1 MKFHESDRVGTRRG
15 VLVPLLALG
24 LAMIARGAAACVS
37 ASLPA
42 PAPPTSEYQVPSS
55 YTLTR
60 HRIQMRDGACL
71 DTFVLAPK
79 STSQT
84 YPILLVRTPY
94 PPTATWMGPE
104 PEFAQAGYIFVTQSA
119 RGRYGSEGA
128 FVHMHPHNDH
138 KSARDVDESSDTFD
152 TIDWLAKNVP
162 NNNGRVGLRGIS
174 YNGFYAAVGM
184 IDAHPA
190 LKAVSPQ
197 APQADWFLG
206 DDTHHNGAFM
216 LAATFNFLFTC
227 DRLSTGL
234 HTCPATFSAPT
245 TDGYHFFLGLEPLSA
260 IDRQYLHGDSPE
272 WQVMMR
278 HGTYDSLWQQRNILP
293 HLRNIKPAVLAVSGW
308 YDANNLY
315 GALHVFESVRRNS
328 PSTSAMLAVGPWTH
342 AQWGRDGGESIG
354 PLQFGSAT
362 ATYFIRN
369 IELRFF
375 ESYLKGDGRPALPVA
390 SVFDT
395 GLDRWDGFDAWP
407 PKDSVKASLCL
418 GAHGSMRLSRPVA
431 AKAPAPDERPCAAFS
446 REDGYDEYVS
456 DPKNPV
462 PFVPDHGMDMDPDY
476 MTRDQRFSSGRRD
489 VLSYE
494 SEVLREDVTIAG
506 RVSPRLM
513 VSTSGTDADWVVK
526 LIDVHPVEGAGAKE
540 AALAKSVAPPAGGF
554 QELVRG
560 DVMRGKFR
568 ASFSAPSPMRPNQAT
583 AIDFTMPDVYHTFRK
598 GHRIL
603 VQVQSSWFPLVDLNP
618 QRFEDIYSA
627 QATDFRS
634 ATQRVYHGAKH
645 ASRIE
650 MDVLP
655 AGTRQSVQSEYGH

>member
-1 MKFHESDRVGTRRG
+1 MSALFWLAAI
-15 VLVPLLALG
+15 VLTAVAD
-24 LAMIARGAAACVS
+24 GAAACES

-42 PAPPTSEYQVPSS
+42 AAPATAQYKVPSS
-55 YTLTR
+55 YALTR
-60 HRIQMRDGACL
+60 YRIEMRDGVCL

-79 STSQT
+79 ASAPAH
-84 YPILLVRTPY
+84 PILLVRTPY
-94 PPTATWMGPE
+94 DPTAGWILPE
-104 PEFAQAGYIFVTQSA
+104 PEFLRAGYVFVTQSA

-128 FVHMHPHNDH
+128 FVQMRPHNDH
-138 KSARDVDESSDTFD
+138 KNSPTDIDESSDTFD
-152 TIDWLAKNVP
+152 TIDWLVKNIP
-162 NNNGRVGLRGIS
+162 NSNGRVGMRGIS

-206 DDTHHNGAFM
+206 DDTHRNGAFL
-216 LAATFNFLFTC
+216 LASTFNFMMDC
-227 DRLSTGL
+227 DRRSAGL
-234 HTCPATFSAPT
+234 RVCAANVSAPT
-245 TDGYHFFLGLEPLSA
+245 TDGYHFFLSLEPLSNVER
-260 IDRQYLHGDSPE
+260 DYLHGDSPE

-278 HGTYDSLWQQRNILP
+278 HGTYDTLWQQRNILP
-293 HLRNIKPAVLAVSGW
+293 HLREIRPAVLAVSGW

-315 GALHVFESVRRNS
+315 GALHVFERIRGTS
-328 PSTSAMLAVGPWTH
+328 PSTPARLVVGPWTH

-362 ATYFIRN
+362 STYFIRRV
-369 IELRFF
+369 ELPFF
-375 ESYLKGDGRPALPVA
+375 ESYLKGDGHPKLPVA

-395 GLDRWDGFDAWP
+395 GLHRWSAFDAWP
-407 PKDSVKASLCL
+407 PRESLKANLCL
-418 GAHGSMRLSRPVA
+418 GAHGSLQLSMPLA
-431 AKAPAPDERPCAAFS
+431 AKSAPGEPPCAAFS

-456 DPKNPV
+456 DPKHPV
-462 PFVPDHGMDMDPDY
+462 PFVPDHGMDMDADY
-476 MTRDQRFSSGRRD
+476 MTRDQRFTSARRD

-494 SEVLREDVTIAG
+494 SEVLSADVTIAG
-506 RVSPRLM
+506 PVSPRL
-513 VSTSGTDADWVVK
+513 VASTSGTDSDWVVK
-526 LIDVHPVEGAGAKE
+526 LIDVHPADKTGGSPV
-540 AALAKSVAPPAGGF
+540 SGF

-568 ASFSAPSPMRPNQAT
+568 ASFSTPSPMQPNEAT

-627 QATDFRS
+627 QAADFQS

-650 MDVLP
+650 MDVLA
-655 AGTRQSVQSEYGH
+655 AGTRQSAQLE

>member
-1 MKFHESDRVGTRRG
+1 MKFHESGLR
-15 VLVPLLALG
+15 VPLLVLG
-24 LAMIARGAAACVS
+24 LAMLARGAGACES
-37 ASLPA
+37 GSLPSA
-42 PAPPTSEYQVPSS
+42 APPTSDYQVTSS
-55 YTLTR
+55 YALTR
-60 HRIQMRDGACL
+60 QRIQMRDGACL
-71 DTFVLAPK
+71 DTFILAPK
-79 STSQT
+79 SAARA
-84 YPILLVRTPY
+84 YPIMLVRTPY
-94 PPTATWMGPE
+94 PPTAGWMGPE

-128 FVHMHPHNDH
+128 FVHMHPHNDR
-138 KSARDVDESSDTFD
+138 KGARDVDESSDTFD
-152 TIDWLAKNVP
+152 SIDWLVKNVP

-206 DDTHHNGAFM
+206 DDTHRNGAFM

-234 HTCPATFSAPT
+234 RTCPATFSAPT

-260 IDRQYLHGDSPE
+260 IDREYLHGDSPE

-278 HGTYDSLWQQRNILP
+278 HGTYDELWQQRNILP

-315 GALHVFESVRRNS
+315 GALHVFERVRREN
-328 PSTSAMLAVGPWTH
+328 PRTSARLAVGPWTH
-342 AQWGRDGGESIG
+342 AQWGRDGGGSIG
-354 PLQFGSAT
+354 PLHFGSAT
-362 ATYFIRN
+362 ATYFIRD
-369 IELRFF
+369 IELPFF
-375 ESYLKGDGRPALPVA
+375 ESYLKGDGSSSLPVA

-407 PKDSVKASLCL
+407 PKQSLKATLCL
-418 GAHGSMRLSRPVA
+418 GAHGSLRLSVPVA
-431 AKAPAPDERPCAAFS
+431 AKATARDAQPCAAS
-446 REDGYDEYVS
+446 GEEDGYDEYVS

-462 PFVPDHGMDMDPDY
+462 PFVPDHGMDMDADY
-476 MTRDQRFSSGRRD
+476 MTQDQRFSAGRRD
-489 VLSYE
+489 VLTYE
-494 SEVLREDVTIAG
+494 GEVLTADVTVAG
-506 RVSPRLM
+506 PVTPRL
-513 VSTSGTDADWVVK
+513 VASTSGTDSDWVVK
-526 LIDVHPVEGAGAKE
+526 LIDVHPAEGAGAAPKE
-540 AALAKSVAPPAGGF
+540 AIKSVPLQQSGF

-568 ASFSAPSPMRPNQAT
+568 GSFSTPSPMHPNEPT

-627 QATDFRS
+627 QAADFQS
-634 ATQRVYHGAKH
+634 AAQRVYHGPRH
-645 ASRIE
+645 TSRIE
-650 MDVLP
+650 MNVVP
-655 AGTRQSVQSEYGH
+655 TRSP

>member
-1 MKFHESDRVGTRRG
+1 L
-15 VLVPLLALG
+15 LVPLLVLG
-24 LAMIARGAAACVS
+24 LAMLARGATACES
-37 ASLPA
+37 DSLPSA
-42 PAPPTSEYQVPSS
+42 APPTSEYLVPSS
-55 YTLTR
+55 YALTR

-79 STSQT
+79 SMDRA
-84 YPILLVRTPY
+84 YPFLLVRTPY
-94 PPTATWMGPE
+94 PPTAGWMGPE
-104 PEFAQAGYIFVTQSA
+104 PEFARAGYIFVTQSA

-128 FVHMHPHNDH
+128 FVHMHPHNDR
-138 KSARDVDESSDTFD
+138 KSASDVDESSDTFD
-152 TIDWLAKNVP
+152 TIDWLVKNVP
-162 NNNGRVGLRGIS
+162 NNNQRVGLRGIS

-216 LAATFNFLFTC
+216 LAAAFNFLFTC
-227 DRLSTGL
+227 DRLSTHL
-234 HTCPATFSAPT
+234 RTCPATFSAPT

-260 IDRQYLHGDSPE
+260 IDRQHLHGDSPE
-272 WQVMMR
+272 WQLMMR
-278 HGTYDSLWQQRNILP
+278 HGTYDELWQRRNILP

-315 GALHVFESVRRNS
+315 GALHVFESTQRNS
-328 PSTSAMLAVGPWTH
+328 PSTSARLAVGPWTH

-354 PLQFGSAT
+354 PLHFGSAT
-362 ATYFIRN
+362 ATYFIRK
-369 IELRFF
+369 IELPFF
-375 ESYLKGDGRPALPVA
+375 ESYLKGDGHSSLPVA
-390 SVFDT
+390 SMFDT
-395 GLDRWDGFDAWP
+395 GLNRWSGFDAWP
-407 PKDSVKASLCL
+407 PRETLKADLCF
-418 GAHGSMRLSRPVA
+418 GAHGSLQLSISA
-431 AKAPAPDERPCAAFS
+431 AANARAPDEQPCAAFS
-446 REDGYDEYVS
+446 RGDGYDEYVS

-462 PFVPDHGMDMDPDY
+462 PFVPDHGMDMDADY
-476 MTRDQRFSSGRRD
+476 MTRDQRFGSSRRD

-494 SEVLREDVTIAG
+494 SPVLSTDVTVAG
-506 RVSPRLM
+506 RVSPRLA
-513 VSTSGTDADWVVK
+513 VSTSGTDSDWVVK
-526 LIDVHPVEGAGAKE
+526 LIDVHPAEGAHASAKKATNV
-540 AALAKSVAPPAGGF
+540 AASQGGSF

-568 ASFSAPSPMRPNQAT
+568 ASFSEPSAMRPNEAT
-583 AIDFTMPDVYHTFRK
+583 AVDFTMPDVYHTFRK

-627 QATDFRS
+627 EAADFQS
-634 ATQRVYHGAKH
+634 ATQRVYRGAKH

-655 AGTRQSVQSEYGH
+655 AGSRQSVQSKYSR